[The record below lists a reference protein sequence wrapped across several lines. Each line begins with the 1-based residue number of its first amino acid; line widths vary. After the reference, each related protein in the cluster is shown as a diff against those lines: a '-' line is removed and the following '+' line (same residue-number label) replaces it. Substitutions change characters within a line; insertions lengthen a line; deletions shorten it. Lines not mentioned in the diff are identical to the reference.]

1 MKKKRIVVILIV
13 VMVFCILLYEHR
25 PIIAERITGQTLYL
39 TLLNFFHVKENNAE
53 ARFMIID
60 DDSGH
65 GIYKIHELCEKV
77 GMKATFAVGPA
88 FLDSA
93 RIDSLKKWQ
102 REGYGLAFH
111 GYDHGCWKNW
121 SKIEIL
127 NDIEKSIDY
136 LKKSGF
142 YDVDKINLVVTPSFY
157 NTTSI
162 RNAIRSKGMKM
173 IVGGD
178 IVNPDT
184 TAFIWGRVFIRR
196 NSDLEQ
202 IRSPL
207 IRAKERN
214 DFVIIGT
221 HSSIDD
227 EFDAEKMEQVLK
239 MAKTIGFKYVE

>member
-13 VMVFCILLYEHR
+13 VVVFCILLYEHR
-25 PIIAERITGQTLYL
+25 PIIAERITGQTIYL
-39 TLLNFFHVKENNAE
+39 ALLNFFHVKESNAE
-53 ARFMIID
+53 AWFMIID
-60 DDSGH
+60 DDGGN
-65 GIYKIHELCEKV
+65 GIFKIHELCEKV
-77 GMKATFAVGPA
+77 GMKATFAVVPA

-121 SKIEIL
+121 SKNEIL
-127 NDIEKSIDY
+127 NDIEKSIVY

-184 TAFIWGRVFIRR
+184 TTFIWGRVFIRR

-202 IRSPL
+202 IRSLL

-239 MAKTIGFKYVE
+239 MVKTIGFKYVE

>member
-1 MKKKRIVVILIV
+1 MKKIRVVSILFFFV
-13 VMVFCILLYEHR
+13 VFCMFLYDRR

-39 TLLNFFHVKENNAE
+39 SLLNFLHVKDRNAE

-60 DDSGH
+60 DDGGN

-77 GMKATFAVGPA
+77 GMKATFAVVPA

-121 SKIEIL
+121 SKNEIL

-136 LKKSGF
+136 MKKSGF
-142 YDVDKINLVVTPSFY
+142 SDVDKINIVVTPSFY
-157 NTTSI
+157 NTNSI
-162 RNAIRSKGMKM
+162 RNAIRSRGMKM
-173 IVGGD
+173 VVGGD

-184 TAFIWGRVFIRR
+184 TVFIWGRIFIRR
-196 NSDLEQ
+196 NSDLGK
-202 IRSPL
+202 IRSLL
-207 IRAKERN
+207 IRAKERS

-227 EFDAEKMEQVLK
+227 EFDAEKTEKVLK
-239 MAKTIGFKYVE
+239 MVKQIGYKYDE